1 METIQYGKVAEED
14 IKTGRST
21 FEVTLGDG
29 RIATLNEVN
38 LDSFDKLL
46 SVEDSTTNGVTTAL
60 TLRHT
65 TTGTPAASIGTALA
79 FQAESG
85 DEDPADLGTL
95 EMAFDD
101 VTAGSEDATLWA
113 KLRAGGASIA
123 RAFGFRNTG
132 AASGYFLFSGVA
144 TANRTITI
152 QDASDTLVGRATTDT
167 LTNKTLTDP
176 SVNAGTGVETFI
188 PQGKIHSDF
197 TQGDCSS
204 TSETDLISYTLPANT
219 LSATGK
225 GIRIRS
231 WGVTNSSTVAKT
243 MRMYWGTDV
252 LISNDVTT
260 TPNNGDW
267 YFECEVWRTGASA
280 QKSICRGIVGTA
292 NQTTAFATHT
302 NDPTG
307 TNVVKVTGQNGSG
320 SSTEISAH
328 GLTVEFI
335 A

>member
-1 METIQYGKVAEED
+1 METIQYGKIGEED

-46 SVEDSTTNGVTTAL
+46 SEEDSTTNGVTTVL

-65 TTGTPAASIGTALA
+65 TTGTPAANIGTALK

-95 EMAFDD
+95 EIAFDD

-113 KLRAGGASIA
+113 KLRAGGSAIA

-132 AASGYFLFSGVA
+132 SASGYFLFSGVA
-144 TANRTITI
+144 TGNRTITI

-176 SVNAGTGVETFI
+176 SVNAGTGSETFI
-188 PQGKIHSDF
+188 PLGKIHGDF

-225 GIRIRS
+225 GVRVRA
-231 WGVTNSSTVAKT
+231 WGVTNSSAVAKT
-243 MRMYWGTDV
+243 IRMYWGTDV

-260 TPNNGDW
+260 TPNNQDW
-267 YFECEVWRTGASA
+267 YFECEIYRTGAAA
-280 QKSICRGIVGTA
+280 QKSLSRGVVGTA
-292 NQTTAFATHT
+292 NQTTNFSNHT
-302 NDPTG
+302 KDPTT
-307 TNVVKVTGQNGSG
+307 TNVLKVTGQNGSG